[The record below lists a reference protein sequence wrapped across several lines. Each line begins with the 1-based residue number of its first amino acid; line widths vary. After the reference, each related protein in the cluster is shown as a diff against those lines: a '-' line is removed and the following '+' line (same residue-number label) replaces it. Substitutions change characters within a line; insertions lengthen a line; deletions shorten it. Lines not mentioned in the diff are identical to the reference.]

1 MKKRSQRMALLQD
14 LAERKKRQ
22 ADQFMAD
29 SRARVNQG
37 EVTLRQLEQYLTEYQ
52 QQLQQQGQA
61 GIAVAQM
68 LMARAFV
75 EKIEASIRQHRE
87 TMKTN
92 AEQLEQVEQYWRQAY
107 GHQCAMKNLTER
119 ALTQERVEAE
129 KQLQKELDD
138 RSQRVRT
145 PFI

>member
-22 ADQFMAD
+22 ADQFLAD
-29 SRARVNQG
+29 SQARVNQG
-37 EVTLRQLEQYLTEYQ
+37 EATLVQLEQFLAEYQ
-52 QQLQQQGQA
+52 QQFQQQGQA
-61 GIAVAQM
+61 GMAVGQM
-68 LMARAFV
+68 LTARAFV

-87 TMKTN
+87 AMKTN
-92 AEQLEQVEQYWRQAY
+92 ADQLVQVEQYWRQVY

-119 ALTQERVEAE
+119 ALGQERIEAE
-129 KQLQKELDD
+129 KQLQKELDE
-138 RSQRVRT
+138 RSQRLRP